1 MSPSHD
7 TTSSTVPFVAA
18 IYSRQHTVLVVDQ
31 DPAAADQV
39 TKGLQTAGVRVLR
52 AATGMQGY
60 LLAISKEPDA
70 IVTELGLANG
80 GGADMLECLKDTP
93 QTQNIPVIVHTA
105 QNYPGMRRHLER
117 LGASAIV
124 DKTEQ
129 PVGDLLG
136 VVQRLL
142 AGRRAA

>member
-1 MSPSHD
+1 MSLSHD
-7 TTSSTVPFVAA
+7 TNSSTVSFGAGVYA
-18 IYSRQHTVLVVDQ
+18 RDHTVLVVDQ

-39 TKGLQTAGVRVLR
+39 TKGLQRAGVRVLR
-52 AATGMQGY
+52 ASTGMQGY
-60 LLAISKEPDA
+60 WLAISKEPDA
-70 IVTELGLANG
+70 IVTELGVANG

-105 QNYPGMRRHLER
+105 QNYPGMHRHLER
-117 LGASAIV
+117 LGAAAV
-124 DKTEQ
+124 VNKAER

-136 VVQRLL
+136 VVERVL